1 MNIQYYEITFGKRVD
16 NENNEEVCRGLYD
29 MEHSIAIKATH
40 YPTIEEAENFCKED
54 METFDADGIYS
65 ITPVTEDEVYSFF
78 DTENIDN
85 WKVIGGNDNG

>member
-1 MNIQYYEITFGKRVD
+1 MNIQYYEVTFGKRVD

-54 METFDADGIYS
+54 MEM
-65 ITPVTEDEVYSFF
+65 
-78 DTENIDN
+78 
-85 WKVIGGNDNG
+85 